1 VNRQVLLEAPATR
14 ARHSRRHSVSCLE
27 LVRWLAQSSL
37 ARALLGARELVPR
50 VRPLVHHRSWRGVSE
65 EAGVAQQRAR
75 VRQAQIYSQIVED
88 VVLKVFIGHIGDAV
102 SAGNGAR

>member
-1 VNRQVLLEAPATR
+1 
-14 ARHSRRHSVSCLE
+14 
-27 LVRWLAQSSL
+27 VRWLAQSSL
-37 ARALLGARELVPR
+37 ARALLG

-88 VVLKVFIGHIGDAV
+88 VVLKVFVGHIGDAV